1 MEGTSDILQHIQVS
15 LQFRKL
21 LMLKLMLY
29 RVSPKKLTL
38 LNSLPNKKC
47 EIFSGHFHISM
58 AKGLIYHMTPEN
70 LKIVSA
76 SVSTG
81 HFC

>member
-1 MEGTSDILQHIQVS
+1 
-15 LQFRKL
+15 
-21 LMLKLMLY
+21 
-29 RVSPKKLTL
+29 
-38 LNSLPNKKC
+38 
-47 EIFSGHFHISM
+47 M

-81 HFC
+81 QFVKGMKIKLRKNWLSILAEREVPQYTVTVN